1 MAGPLLMQDTA
12 GAHQEWSFTRNEPK
26 GLPELV
32 LRGPLGGRQRVG
44 FGYLYKAS
52 YGGKEAVVKMLQ
64 ERHRSVPQHVAE
76 FSKEIWITELLQ
88 GVRGVVNS
96 YESGRDQEGNDF
108 LVLQKLDLI
117 AVDYMGHEKVRA

>member
-1 MAGPLLMQDTA
+1 
-12 GAHQEWSFTRNEPK
+12 
-26 GLPELV
+26 
-32 LRGPLGGRQRVG
+32 
-44 FGYLYKAS
+44 
-52 YGGKEAVVKMLQ
+52 MLQ